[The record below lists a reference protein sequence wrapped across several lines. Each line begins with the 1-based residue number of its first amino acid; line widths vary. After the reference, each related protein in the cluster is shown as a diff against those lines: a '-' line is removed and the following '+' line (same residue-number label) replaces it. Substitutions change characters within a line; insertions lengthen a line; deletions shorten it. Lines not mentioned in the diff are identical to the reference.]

1 MNKKSFLQILNLFIA
16 FTLVLSLLLPANPT
30 SALTGQSAPMLA
42 GSGEPDDPDYKHASP
57 TTPPTDQWH
66 FHGTYGINAPDA
78 WAITTGEASTVVAV
92 LDTGIVPHDDL
103 DGVLAAGYDFVSSV
117 TNNDGNGRDPVAD
130 DPGDYGGSCTTS
142 SWQGTHVAGIIGA
155 ASNNATGVAGIDWN
169 ADILPVRVIGTCG
182 SVAVTDLVD
191 GMRWAAGLTVSGV
204 PTNLN
209 PADVIHVSASIAGQS
224 CTTYQAQIDAINATG
239 AFIVAPAGDDN
250 STLIGFP
257 ANCDGVF
264 TVAATESEGIRAPYS
279 NYGSAVEISAPGG
292 GNGHGEILSTVNAGS
307 TFYQSISGSSIY
319 AGKHGTAFAAAHVS
333 GTIAL
338 MLTVNPNFAD
348 VTYDPNT
355 YDPYEHILELLDTTA
370 TDFSGGDCAG
380 VGEPCGSGI
389 INAGDAIALAKLP
402 DLVITDVALDPT
414 EPDAGQDFDVN
425 ITVRNRGGTGSGSL
439 VYRNVYIDTDGS
451 NNPQLLTRTAA
462 GCILDGGGAPYPGDY
477 LKQDLLSSIPPGG
490 EVTETVNILGG
501 LLADNYQI
509 YAYTDA
515 NCIVDESFED
525 NNNYPST
532 ILSIGTIPGSFSK
545 LSPPN
550 TTDPMLSSSVTLDWE
565 EAPGVAGY
573 EYCLDTSNDQGCEGD
588 NWISTGTD
596 TQVDLTGLLGGTTY
610 YWQARSLND
619 SGTRYADD
627 PYPFDEVIE
636 GWWVFETIP
645 FPTLISPADK
655 SSVATIT
662 PSLVVKPVDG
672 AAQYQYQVS
681 TDYNFTAPLVD
692 ATSTNSTYT
701 LTALQALPYGV
712 YYWRAK
718 SIDGGGAPSDWSTV
732 NQFGVTFQLL
742 PAHNSYSTVVKPTFT
757 WKAVASAKQYQL
769 EVSRTLD
776 FNVKEIEQTLNA
788 GVVKYVAPAN
798 MDYAVH
804 YWRMRACVGTGVPP
818 ACTWSNWTLGMKF
831 TLTPPLSA
839 APALLSPATK
849 SIVSN
854 VGMVLTWKKV
864 NGDDRYEVQV
874 DNVAT
879 FLSPEVSYI
888 TPTGATSYTVTA
900 PLTDGLYYWRVRTS
914 NYLRVPGKWSAV
926 RSFTLDN
933 VPPALAPALSLPLDA
948 TTFTG
953 TPTFSW
959 KAVAG
964 ATLYQF
970 QCDEDINFL
979 SPISHS
985 PNLKTLSYKPPM
997 VLPVGT
1003 IIYWRVVAKDIAGN
1017 AGPWSDARVVIIN
1030 APTPAA
1036 TTLTAPANALSTN
1049 VTTPVFTWN
1058 PVAYAGGYELQL
1070 ANASTF
1076 AALTIKQTYS
1086 DVVPTYTA
1094 TDLDDGTYYWRVR
1107 AKHYSNPAVFGA
1119 WSAAR
1124 YFKVDTV
1131 APDAPT
1137 LNLPADTAAV
1147 SVTPTF
1153 SWVKST
1159 TGATKYQFQYATNVG
1174 FTSGVYTSAVLTAL
1188 SILPKPAMTAGTY
1201 YWRVKAWDAAN
1212 NESAWSAVRTLTILT
1227 APTLSL
1233 PKNGL
1238 ISNDTTPDF
1247 SWNAVTAANTYEIQ
1261 ISTNNT
1267 FTDVVRTSTSAA
1279 RTYTPAALPH
1289 GVYYWRVRGRNIY
1302 DIPGVWSYYR
1312 VFTIDIVGPNAP
1324 VLLLPANNT
1333 AVLGNPTF
1341 KWAASTTAIKY
1352 QLQYD
1357 DNSLFGSPNY
1367 TSIELSTVSHAPNPP
1382 MAVGIFYWRVR
1393 ARDALG
1399 NWGDYSSGFMVDV
1412 QPDNP
1417 PAPVLTAPANS
1428 MLTNDPTPTF
1438 TWNAVISGD
1447 TYDIEIASDI
1457 AFTTIDDSDTG
1468 LSSTT
1473 FTPVSSLSEGLHY
1486 WQVRARNTLGTIG
1499 PWSAVRSFTVDIT
1512 APDSPALSLPA
1523 DLSTVVGTPTFK
1535 WLASATAVKYRF
1547 QYDDSSGFGSPNYTS
1562 GELTTASHLP
1572 PTMTPG
1578 TYYWRVQARDL
1589 AGNWSP
1595 YSAYF
1600 TITINPPTPVAPV
1613 LTAPAAIPTND
1624 NTPTFTWNAVGAAPY
1639 TYTYEFQLAS
1649 ASTFAVDKLVQTPFA
1664 SSDRTYTANPLLLDG
1679 IYYWRVRA
1687 INSIS
1692 TPGPWSVARSFTVDT
1707 QIPSVPVLNLP
1718 ADAAS
1723 VNGTPTFS
1731 WLKSTTGATKYQFQ
1745 YDDDA
1750 GFGTPYTSA
1759 VLTVLAIKPPT
1770 MSIGTYNW
1778 RVKAWDAAGNE
1789 TDWSAVRTVTVTPL
1803 APTGIPVLD
1812 APINGTIVYDTTPTV
1827 KWKAVAGAAKYR
1839 VQMDGNSTFSSPEF
1853 NGTTAGATLELAPT
1867 TPLANGVYYWRV
1879 RKIDIYGGE
1888 GAWSVVRRLSI
1899 NEVIPLAVTQLS
1911 GLSALAAFDTS
1922 TPTLSWD
1929 SVEHG
1934 VMYQVQVDNNTGFST
1949 LFFDDTADT
1958 TSRVVSTPLAN
1969 GEYFWRVRAINEY
1982 GTPGPWS
1989 EIWTFT
1995 VDVPTA
2001 TP

>member
-1 MNKKSFLQILNLFIA
+1 MNKKSFQQILKLVFA
-16 FTLVLSLLLPANPT
+16 FTLVVSLLVPVNPT
-30 SALTGQSAPMLA
+30 SALTGLSAPMLA
-42 GSGEPDDPDYKHASP
+42 GSGEPNDPEYKDGVP
-57 TTPPTDQWH
+57 TTPPTDQWNL
-66 FHGTYGINAPDA
+66 HGTYGINAPDA

-103 DGVLAAGYDFVSSV
+103 DGVLAAGYDFVSAVS
-117 TNNDGNGRDPVAD
+117 NNDGNGRDPVAD
-130 DPGDYGGSCTTS
+130 DPGDYGGSCATS

-182 SVAVTDLVD
+182 SVAVADLVD

-224 CTTYQAQIDAINATG
+224 CTAYQAQIDAINATG

-250 STLIGFP
+250 STSIGFP
-257 ANCDGVF
+257 ANCDGVI
-264 TVAATESEGIRAPYS
+264 TVAATESEGVRAPYS
-279 NYGSAVEISAPGG
+279 NYSSAVEISAPGG
-292 GNGHGEILSTVNAGS
+292 GNGHGEILSTVNAGLL
-307 TFYQSISGSSIY
+307 FPESGPTKSIY
-319 AGKHGTAFAAAHVS
+319 VGKHGTAFAAAHVS

-338 MLTVNPNFAD
+338 MLTVNPNFTDA
-348 VTYDPNT
+348 TYDPNT
-355 YDPYEHILELLDTTA
+355 YNPYDHILEILDATA
-370 TDFSGGDCAG
+370 TDFSGGDCVGAG
-380 VGEPCGSGI
+380 QPCGSGI

-402 DLVITDVALDPT
+402 DLVITGVNLDPT
-414 EPDAGQDFDVN
+414 EPDAGQNFDVS

-439 VYRNVYIDTDGS
+439 VYRNVYVDTNGS

-490 EVTETVNILGG
+490 EVTEAVTISGG
-501 LLADNYQI
+501 LSADNYQI

-532 ILSIGTIPGSFSK
+532 VLSIGTIPGSFSK
-545 LSPPN
+545 LSP
-550 TTDPMLSSSVTLDWE
+550 TDPIQPSSVTLDWE

-588 NWISTGTD
+588 NWISTGTN

-610 YWQARSLND
+610 YWQVRSLND

-627 PYPFDEVIE
+627 PDPFDEIIE
-636 GWWVFETIP
+636 GWWVFETVP

-655 SSVATIT
+655 SSVTTMT

-681 TDYNFTAPLVD
+681 TDYNFTATLVD
-692 ATSTNSTYT
+692 VTSATSTYT

-712 YYWRAK
+712 YYWRVR
-718 SIDGGGAPSDWSTV
+718 SIDGVGTLSDWSTV

-742 PAHNSYSTVVKPTFT
+742 PAHNSYSTIVKPTFT
-757 WKAVASAKQYQL
+757 WKAVVNARQYELQ
-769 EVSRTLD
+769 VSRTLD
-776 FNVKEIEQTLNA
+776 FAVKELERTQNTGA
-788 GVVKYVAPAN
+788 SYVAPAN

-804 YWRMRACVGTGVPP
+804 YWRMRVCTG
-818 ACTWSNWTLGMKF
+818 ASLATCTWSNWTLGMKF

-839 APALLSPATK
+839 APVLLSPATK
-849 SIVSN
+849 SIISN
-854 VGMVLTWKKV
+854 VGMILTWKKV
-864 NGDDRYEVQV
+864 NGDDRYEIQV

-888 TPTGATSYTVTA
+888 TSTGATSYTVTA
-900 PLTDGLYYWRVRTS
+900 PLVDGLYYWRVRTS
-914 NYLRVPGKWSAV
+914 NYLRVPGAWSAV

-933 VPPALAPALSLPLDA
+933 VPPALAPVLSLPLDA

-953 TPTFSW
+953 TPTFTW

-964 ATLYQF
+964 ASMYQF

-997 VLPVGT
+997 ALPVGAN
-1003 IIYWRVVAKDIAGN
+1003 IYWRVVAKDIAGN
-1017 AGPWSDARVVIIN
+1017 AGPWSDARVVTIN
-1030 APTPAA
+1030 APTPAVPV
-1036 TTLTAPANALSTN
+1036 LTAPASALVTN

-1058 PVAYAGGYELQL
+1058 AVQYAGGYEFQL
-1070 ANASTF
+1070 GTSATF
-1076 AALTIKQTYS
+1076 ATLVFPTVTVS
-1086 DVVPTYTA
+1086 DPTYTPA
-1094 TDLDDGTYYWRVR
+1094 ALSDGTYYWRVR

-1119 WSAAR
+1119 WSPGR

-1153 SWVKST
+1153 SWLKST

-1174 FTSGVYTSAVLTAL
+1174 FTSGVYTSAVLTTL

-1212 NESAWSAVRTLTILT
+1212 NESAWSTVRTLTLLT
-1227 APTLSL
+1227 APTLTL
-1233 PKNGL
+1233 PANGL
-1238 ISNDTTPDF
+1238 ITSDTTPDF
-1247 SWNAVTAANTYEIQ
+1247 SWSAVTAANTYEIQ

-1267 FTDVVRTSTSAA
+1267 FTAVVQTSTGAA
-1279 RTYTPAALPH
+1279 RTYTPVALPH
-1289 GVYYWRVRGRNIY
+1289 GVYYWHVRGRNIY
-1302 DIPGVWSYYR
+1302 DMPGVWSVYR

-1324 VLLLPANNT
+1324 VLLLPANN
-1333 AVLGNPTF
+1333 ADVIGNPTF
-1341 KWAASTTAIKY
+1341 KWAASTTAIRY

-1357 DNSLFGSPNY
+1357 DDSLFGSPNY
-1367 TSIELSTVSHAPNPP
+1367 TSIELSTVSHVPPP
-1382 MAVGIFYWRVR
+1382 MPVGVFYWHVR
-1393 ARDALG
+1393 AKDAFG
-1399 NWGDYSSGFMVDV
+1399 NWGNYSSGFMVNV

-1417 PAPVLTAPANS
+1417 PAPVLTAPANAL
-1428 MLTNDPTPTF
+1428 LTNDPTPTF
-1438 TWNAVISGD
+1438 TWNAVISGN
-1447 TYDIEIASDI
+1447 TYDIEIASD
-1457 AFTTIDDSDTG
+1457 AGFTAINDSDTG
-1468 LSSTT
+1468 LSTT
-1473 FTPVSSLSEGLHY
+1473 TYTSASLSDGIHY
-1486 WQVRARNTLGTIG
+1486 WRVRARNTLGTIG
-1499 PWSAVRSFTVDIT
+1499 LWSAARSFTVDT
-1512 APDSPALSLPA
+1512 LAPAAPALSLPT

-1572 PTMTPG
+1572 PIITPG
-1578 TYYWRVQARDL
+1578 TYYWHVQARDL

-1613 LTAPAAIPTND
+1613 LTAPAAVPTND

-1649 ASTFAVDKLVQTPFA
+1649 ASTFIPASLLQTPPA
-1664 SSDRTYTANPLLLDG
+1664 SSDRTYTATLLPDG
-1679 IYYWRVRA
+1679 IYYWHVRA
-1687 INSIS
+1687 LNSIS
-1692 TPGPWSVARSFTVDT
+1692 TPGPWSVARSFTIDT
-1707 QIPSVPVLNLP
+1707 QLPAVPVLSLP

-1770 MSIGTYNW
+1770 MSVGTYYW
-1778 RVKAWDAAGNE
+1778 HVKAWDAAGNE
-1789 TDWSAVRTVTVTPL
+1789 TDWSSARTVTVTPL
-1803 APTGIPVLD
+1803 APTGVPVLD
-1812 APINGTIVYDTTPTV
+1812 SPINSTIVYDTTPTV
-1827 KWKAVAGAAKYR
+1827 KWKAVVGAAKYR

-1879 RKIDIYGGE
+1879 RKIDVYGGE
-1888 GAWSVVRRLSI
+1888 GAWSVVRRLSV

-1911 GLSALAAFDTS
+1911 GLSALADTFNTS
-1922 TPTLSWD
+1922 TPTLSWS

-1934 VMYQVQVDNNTGFST
+1934 VMYQVQVDNNAGFST
-1949 LFFDDTADT
+1949 PFFDDTADT
-1958 TSRVVSTPLAN
+1958 IRRVVSMPLAN

-1995 VDVPTA
+1995 VNVPPA